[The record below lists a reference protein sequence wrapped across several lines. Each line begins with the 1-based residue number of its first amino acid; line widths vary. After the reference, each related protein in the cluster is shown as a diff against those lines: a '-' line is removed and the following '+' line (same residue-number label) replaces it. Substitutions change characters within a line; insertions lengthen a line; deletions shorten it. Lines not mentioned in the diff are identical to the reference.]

1 MGLFSTE
8 STISVTSVVYNMAG
22 EEKDRPQYLQSLLI
36 RNILSGTKDSIG
48 DTIRNGYLN
57 GPAIRFRQFFRWA
70 RKPEKYDQIGM
81 PVGSVGSGSALSPS
95 DVEPF
100 IPDIVSPDEPW
111 CQHAPVGGADLSY
124 WAEQWIMENRPLD
137 LDTAW
142 FFDYN
147 VTTNQITI
155 TFVDTTTATFTP
167 VDFDYTG
174 YYLYAYY
181 IIVTNT
187 GTVDIEYSLDHLF
200 IYKLGSGIPELDA
213 LIIAGSDYG
222 EFFPFIPIRVNNQ
235 FISETHYPDV
245 FEQTKKAYKKA
256 TGGKLP
262 KLIEELEDNPD
273 LADIDHAYVVFGVSL
288 NVVEMACKRYLYTF
302 FEKLQLSQVG
312 GLDAYNDWLA
322 GVPGEN
328 ARYDD
333 WAAWEERSRLPGFDI
348 TTDPEPPR
356 PNMSEVSKN
365 ELLIRSES
373 ALNTQYD
380 TRIRWSYISNGIGT
394 GLGRP
399 GAKKNDCWL
408 EYMGEDEI
416 ARNYYRTI
424 PFAGA
429 ITFLYEKFRIYWQR
443 DIDDFTYLDVVGM
456 YHANYIYKGKGVL
469 ITAKKALEDAEESG
483 FIVPLHN
490 ETWRETPIIDASQMA
505 TACVFIVFN
514 CYEEVKQK
522 WYETGIFRII
532 LVIVIA
538 IASVVF
544 TGGAGIGLL
553 GAHLTVG
560 TALGFTGMT
569 AAIVGSVVNALAA
582 LVLTTILEKVASAL
596 GIMGPVI
603 AAILGIVIGNVIS
616 AFQAG
621 TAFAFDLTTLFR
633 AENLLKLTS
642 AVGGSIQQMIQQQTI
657 AIQEEMTSF
666 NERAEAELKKVEEA
680 YVSAFGYGSIDI
692 GVGPITRIDSIGTMQ
707 SESPDVFLA
716 RTLMTGSDIVTMSQD
731 VVYNFAEY
739 SLKLPDA
746 FV

>member
-1 MGLFSTE
+1 
-8 STISVTSVVYNMAG
+8 
-22 EEKDRPQYLQSLLI
+22 
-36 RNILSGTKDSIG
+36 
-48 DTIRNGYLN
+48 
-57 GPAIRFRQFFRWA
+57 
-70 RKPEKYDQIGM
+70 
-81 PVGSVGSGSALSPS
+81 
-95 DVEPF
+95 
-100 IPDIVSPDEPW
+100 
-111 CQHAPVGGADLSY
+111 
-124 WAEQWIMENRPLD
+124 
-137 LDTAW
+137 
-142 FFDYN
+142 
-147 VTTNQITI
+147 
-155 TFVDTTTATFTP
+155 
-167 VDFDYTG
+167 
-174 YYLYAYY
+174 
-181 IIVTNT
+181 
-187 GTVDIEYSLDHLF
+187 
-200 IYKLGSGIPELDA
+200 
-213 LIIAGSDYG
+213 
-222 EFFPFIPIRVNNQ
+222 
-235 FISETHYPDV
+235 
-245 FEQTKKAYKKA
+245 
-256 TGGKLP
+256 
-262 KLIEELEDNPD
+262 
-273 LADIDHAYVVFGVSL
+273 
-288 NVVEMACKRYLYTF
+288 
-302 FEKLQLSQVG
+302 
-312 GLDAYNDWLA
+312 
-322 GVPGEN
+322 
-328 ARYDD
+328 
-333 WAAWEERSRLPGFDI
+333 
-348 TTDPEPPR
+348 
-356 PNMSEVSKN
+356 
-365 ELLIRSES
+365 
-373 ALNTQYD
+373 
-380 TRIRWSYISNGIGT
+380 
-394 GLGRP
+394 
-399 GAKKNDCWL
+399 
-408 EYMGEDEI
+408 
-416 ARNYYRTI
+416 
-424 PFAGA
+424 
-429 ITFLYEKFRIYWQR
+429 
-443 DIDDFTYLDVVGM
+443 
-456 YHANYIYKGKGVL
+456 
-469 ITAKKALEDAEESG
+469 
-483 FIVPLHN
+483 
-490 ETWRETPIIDASQMA
+490 MA